1 MPRVFV
7 GIGSNIE
14 REASVRAGVAELGAR
29 FGELRLSPV
38 YENPA
43 VGFEGDSFYN
53 LVVSFETD
61 LAPAAVDGILH
72 EIEQAAGRSRN
83 GASFAPRT
91 LDLDLLLYG
100 DLVIRQ
106 GTLCIPRD
114 DIERYAFVLRPLAD
128 IAGEMRHPVS
138 GRTLGE
144 MWAAFRGGDEL
155 RRVELEWD
163 DAFANRRREAR

>member
-7 GIGSNIE
+7 GIGSNID
-14 REASVRAGVAELGAR
+14 REASVRAGVAELGVC

-53 LVVSFETD
+53 LVASFETD
-61 LAPAAVDGILH
+61 LPPAAVDGILH
-72 EIEQAAGRSRN
+72 EIEQAAGRNRIR
-83 GASFAPRT
+83 GSFAPRT

-106 GTLCIPRD
+106 GTLRIPRD

-128 IAGEMRHPVS
+128 IAAGMRHPVS
-138 GRTLGE
+138 GRTFGE